1 MLNNTLGGINMKKT
15 YREIIEELD
24 AIAADKTKSEEE
36 RNEAWKKRND
46 ILAELTL
53 RAYG

>member
-1 MLNNTLGGINMKKT
+1 MKT

-24 AIAADKTKSEEE
+24 AIAEDETKSQEE
-36 RNEAWKKRND
+36 RDEARKKRND

>member
-1 MLNNTLGGINMKKT
+1 MKRKEYRKLKT

-24 AIAADKTKSEEE
+24 AIVSNEDKSQEE
-36 RNEAWKKRND
+36 RDEARKKRND

-53 RAYG
+53 ISYG

>member
-1 MLNNTLGGINMKKT
+1 MNNKKT
-15 YREIIEELD
+15 YREIINELEL
-24 AIAADKTKSEEE
+24 IANDESKSEKEREE
-36 RNEAWKKRND
+36 ARKKRND